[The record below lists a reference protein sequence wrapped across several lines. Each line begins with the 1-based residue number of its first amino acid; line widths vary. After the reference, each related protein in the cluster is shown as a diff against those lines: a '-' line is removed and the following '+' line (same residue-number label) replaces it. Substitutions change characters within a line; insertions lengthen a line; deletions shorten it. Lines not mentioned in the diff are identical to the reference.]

1 MEKIAVY
8 TGKVS

>member
-8 TGKVS
+8 TGKVP